1 MIGSKKYYTNKLDK
15 LVSLKVRSKGR
26 CERCGRKDTLQ
37 PAHIVS
43 RNNRTLRWDLNNIA
57 CLCAGCHFWA
67 HSDPLGFA
75 DFIKTKFPDKYK
87 YIMKHKDTITKR
99 SARDLKELCEALQNG

>member
-15 LVSLKVRSKGR
+15 LISLKVRSKGK

-37 PAHIVS
+37 PAHIIS
-43 RNNRTLRWDLNNIA
+43 RNNRTLRWDIQNIL

-67 HSDPLGFA
+67 HQDPLGFT
-75 DFIKTKFPDKYK
+75 DFVKTASPDRYK
-87 YIMKHKDTITKR
+87 YLMEMKDVITKR
-99 SARDLKELCEALQNG
+99 SKKDLKEMLISLGQ